1 MNATHL
7 LAEQLKKI
15 DFQLAGLPPRVQAR
29 LRKDVE
35 DLVAAQLLELA
46 KEQEALEQKMLDR
59 TRKEVGLVITAR
71 HLSRVINQCQFT
83 PTPEPPAPVQLG
95 LDGGSL

>member
-1 MNATHL
+1 
-7 LAEQLKKI
+7 
-15 DFQLAGLPPRVQAR
+15 
-29 LRKDVE
+29 
-35 DLVAAQLLELA
+35 
-46 KEQEALEQKMLDR
+46 MLDR